1 MSDLVANSHSDTDD
15 NDSFHSLDQS
25 ENILD
30 NLSVS
35 LSESDR
41 DSAADFDSGSENET
55 SREEMIE
62 VPAQLAQGAKN
73 TSKTPLLSAFLK
85 PKSPGFEVDSSDS
98 SACDG
103 VFAGKPPQDA
113 GRFMS
118 PKKFT
123 ISPISQQKQ
132 SHVPCCPREVPE
144 LSSKQMPCN
153 ELFNLDH
160 PVTIRKEHLT
170 TSAKT
175 EALQKYAFT
184 EIWIDSQQ
192 KSCQTKVSRLRE
204 FSMALEAYFDTD
216 CSNNASDANL
226 ETDKKDPEPAKT
238 SMAPPK
244 SEKSAEKE
252 YVSPFPDIPIPPP
265 ARLETPLLRGVK
277 PPIIVPAGF
286 DLTRLVE
293 YKNPNHW
300 HRRAHM
306 RTGDPI
312 Y

>member
-1 MSDLVANSHSDTDD
+1 MSDLVENNHLDTDD

-30 NLSVS
+30 NLSAS
-35 LSESDR
+35 LSESDC
-41 DSAADFDSGSENET
+41 DSAADFDSGSEDET
-55 SREEMIE
+55 STEEMIE
-62 VPAQLAQGAKN
+62 VPAQLAQGAEN
-73 TSKTPLLSAFLK
+73 TCMTPLLGAFLK
-85 PKSPGFEVDSSDS
+85 PKSPGFEVYSSDS

-103 VFAGKPPQDA
+103 VSAGQPPQDA
-113 GRFMS
+113 GRFKS

-123 ISPISQQKQ
+123 ISPISQQKP
-132 SHVPCCPREVPE
+132 SPVPCCPRDVPE
-144 LSSKQMPCN
+144 LSSKQLPCN
-153 ELFNLDH
+153 ELFDLDH
-160 PVTIRKEHLT
+160 PVTIRKELLT
-170 TSAKT
+170 TNAKT

-192 KSCQTKVSRLRE
+192 KPCQAKVSRLRE

-216 CSNNASDANL
+216 FSNNASDANL
-226 ETDKKDPEPAKT
+226 EKVLEPAKT
-238 SMAPPK
+238 IMAPPK
-244 SEKSAEKE
+244 SEKFVEKE

-265 ARLETPLLRGVK
+265 ARLETPLLSGVK

-300 HRRAHM
+300 HRRTHM
-306 RTGDPI
+306 RTGDRI